1 MLLGTLMSQGT
12 SAPNPDCPPVHT
24 GLGHGLRSQ
33 WRPHG
38 LHADLVIGFVS
49 DVYRAWYRT
58 RLDHVRIKG
67 GNLAIPSQE
76 VQAPGGGIPS
86 GDSSPC
92 QHHLLGFPKQ
102 SPHQILSDDQGF
114 ILSTI

>member
-1 MLLGTLMSQGT
+1 MSRGTP
-12 SAPNPDCPPVHT
+12 APNPDCPPVHT
-24 GLGHGLRSQ
+24 RLGHGLHGGTAGGA
-33 WRPHG
+33 PHG

-67 GNLAIPSQE
+67 GNLAVPSQE
-76 VQAPGGGIPS
+76 VQTPGEGIPGG
-86 GDSSPC
+86 DSNPC
-92 QHHLLGFPKQ
+92 QYHLLGFPKQ
-102 SPHQILSDDQGF
+102 SHQILSDDQLF